1 MYELVYNS
9 IADPRDIDE
18 ADLMGILAASRQHN
32 QLRGITGFLLY
43 HRGEFVQLLEGERD
57 TVRQVYFDYIVRDP
71 RHTNVKLCW
80 DFEIEQRSFRDWS
93 MAFYRPES
101 PMYGKDARLDGG
113 ISTAGWRH
121 WVCPVCRQPGASC
134 CSIPAHRSIRHN
146 FPLRCSRLHPDEG
159 LPAQST
165 AGVEIL
171 KTSGAACPVETAAA
185 RR

>member
-71 RHTNVKLCW
+71 RHTNVNLCW
-80 DFEIEQRSFRDWS
+80 DCEIGQGSFRDWS

-101 PMYGKDARLDGG
+101 PMYGKDARLDGYIDG
-113 ISTAGWRH
+113 GVAALGLSGPSSTRRKLLFNICA
-121 WVCPVCRQPGASC
+121 Q
-134 CSIPAHRSIRHN
+134 I
-146 FPLRCSRLHPDEG
+146 D
-159 LPAQST
+159 PAQFS
-165 AGVEIL
+165 
-171 KTSGAACPVETAAA
+171 AALPSATP
-185 RR
+185 

>member
-57 TVRQVYFDYIVRDP
+57 TVRQIYFDYIVRDP

-93 MAFYRPES
+93 MAFYRPE
-101 PMYGKDARLDGG
+101 PTMYGKDARLDGYIDSG
-113 ISTAGWRH
+113 VAALGLSGLSSTGRKLLFNTCA
-121 WVCPVCRQPGASC
+121 Q
-134 CSIPAHRSIRHN
+134 I
-146 FPLRCSRLHPDEG
+146 D
-159 LPAQST
+159 PAQFS
-165 AGVEIL
+165 AAL
-171 KTSGAACPVETAAA
+171 QSATS
-185 RR
+185 

>member
-9 IADPRDIDE
+9 IADPQDIDE

-71 RHTNVKLCW
+71 RHTNVKLCG

-93 MAFYRPES
+93 MAFYRPE
-101 PMYGKDARLDGG
+101 PTMYGTDARLAGYIAGG
-113 ISTAGWRH
+113 VAALGLSGPSSTGRKLLFNICA
-121 WVCPVCRQPGASC
+121 Q
-134 CSIPAHRSIRHN
+134 I
-146 FPLRCSRLHPDEG
+146 D
-159 LPAQST
+159 PAQFS
-165 AGVEIL
+165 
-171 KTSGAACPVETAAA
+171 AALQSATP
-185 RR
+185 

>member
-18 ADLMGILAASRQHN
+18 ADLKGILAASRQHN

-71 RHTNVKLCW
+71 RHTNVNLCW
-80 DFEIEQRSFRDWS
+80 IVKSGRAVFATGRWLSTGLSRRCTEKT
-93 MAFYRPES
+93 P
-101 PMYGKDARLDGG
+101 GLTG

-121 WVCPVCRQPGASC
+121 WVCPVSRQPGASC
-134 CSIPAHRSIRHN
+134 CSISAHRSIRRN
-146 FPLRCSRLHPDEG
+146 FPLRYRRPHPDAG
-159 LPAQST
+159 LPAQSI

-171 KTSGAACPVETAAA
+171 KTSGAACPAGIAAA

>member
-9 IADPRDIDE
+9 IADPQDIDE

-57 TVRQVYFDYIVRDP
+57 TVRQIYFDYIVRDP
-71 RHTNVKLCW
+71 RHTNVNLCW
-80 DFEIEQRSFRDWS
+80 DCEIEQRSFRDWS
-93 MAFYRPES
+93 MAFYRPE
-101 PMYGKDARLDGG
+101 PTMYGKDARLDGYIDG
-113 ISTAGWRH
+113 GVAALVH
-121 WVCPVCRQPGASC
+121 RQPGASC
-134 CSIPAHRSIRHN
+134 CSISAHRSIRHN
-146 FPLRCSRLHPDEG
+146 FLLHCSRLHPDAG
-159 LPAQST
+159 LPAQSI

-171 KTSGAACPVETAAA
+171 KTSGAVCPAGIVAA

>member
-9 IADPRDIDE
+9 IADPQDIDE

-71 RHTNVKLCW
+71 RHTNVNLCW

-93 MAFYRPES
+93 MAFYRPE
-101 PMYGKDARLDGG
+101 PTMYGKDARLDGYIDG
-113 ISTAGWRH
+113 GVAALGLSGPSSTGRKLLFNICA
-121 WVCPVCRQPGASC
+121 Q
-134 CSIPAHRSIRHN
+134 I
-146 FPLRCSRLHPDEG
+146 D
-159 LPAQST
+159 PAQFS
-165 AGVEIL
+165 
-171 KTSGAACPVETAAA
+171 AALQSATP
-185 RR
+185 